1 MGNVLDCCS
10 VIAFRNLGFIE
21 EDVLDRVR
29 NPDLLGF
36 TTCIDSE
43 KSLLRFWLWLNF
55 GLNFGLDRFR
65 CLSSWA
71 SRARKLW

>member
-43 KSLLRFWLWLNF
+43 KSLLRFWLRYF
-55 GLNFGLDRFR
+55 V
-65 CLSSWA
+65 LS
-71 SRARKLW
+71 